1 VNGAALSVVG
11 AVSMVNL
18 LRVAEVGLLVGVGPY
33 DRSWLKPIIAGIAAA
48 AVGLGLSAALA
59 DFGLVARAVVGIAAL
74 GVTYAGV
81 LLALGL
87 NDDDRLVLSRA
98 GRRFRRRRGRLQEP
112 PVPEPETAVSDPVH
126 GRVP

>member
-33 DRSWLKPIIAGIAAA
+33 DRSWLKPIIAGVASAAI
-48 AVGLGLSAALA
+48 GLGISTALA
-59 DFGLVARAVVGIAAL
+59 DFGLVARSVAGIAAL

-98 GRRFRRRRGRLQEP
+98 GRRFRRRRRP
-112 PVPEPETAVSDPVH
+112 APEPQVLESDAPVSDAVH
-126 GRVP
+126 GRVR